1 MRQFIL
7 FGYTMCILV
16 IAGCAGSSEQFRLCA
31 ESGEIV
37 QIRLNDVM
45 YSNMEDAG
53 KNLSVSVATFEDN
66 RPPSKHLGSHKCQLA
81 GDAYFQL
88 KDQNLGQGMSDAFVD
103 FLKKSAFQVAPPSDE
118 AVDIGITGKIT
129 RFTAKATRDFFSTTA
144 QIDIILEFTIENKA
158 DDSTIHMIIRAGG
171 TNDVVFFNPEDME
184 KFVNEIIQISF
195 EKFLKR
201 TEVKGKTLR
210 QKI

>member
-16 IAGCAGSSEQFRLCA
+16 IAGCAGEQFRLCA

-53 KNLSVSVATFEDN
+53 ENLSVSVAAFEDN

-81 GDAYFQL
+81 GDAYFHL

-118 AVDIGITGKIT
+118 AVDIDITGKIT
-129 RFTAKATRDFFSTTA
+129 RFTAKATRGFFSTNA
-144 QIDIILEFTIENKA
+144 QIDMIMEFTIENKA
-158 DDSTIHMIIRAGG
+158 DNSTVHMIIRAGG

-184 KFVNEIIQISF
+184 RFVNEILQISF
-195 EKFLKR
+195 ERFLER